1 MSPELTFTEVVVRIA
16 AGTIAGAAIG
26 LNRSERG
33 RPAGLRTTILVCL
46 AATGAMVLGNL
57 LLPTAGKPPDGF
69 AAMDIMR
76 LPLGILT
83 GVGFIGAGA
92 ILHKSNGVLGV
103 TTAATM
109 WFTTVMG
116 LCIGAGEFGLG
127 ALLLIIGVGVLWGLK
142 RVESGLCPRR
152 RAQLVVGVE
161 GSRFLAEE
169 LIARLQTEDLR
180 VKRLSI
186 LVEPT
191 LRKYDCEVEWG
202 APEDRI
208 EPPKC
213 IQQLAAEATVVK
225 LEWNP
230 K

>member
-1 MSPELTFTEVVVRIA
+1 MSPELTFTDVVVRIV
-16 AGTIAGAAIG
+16 AGTVAGAAIG
-26 LNRSERG
+26 LNRSERD

-46 AATGAMVLGNL
+46 AATGAMILGNL

-92 ILHKSNGVLGV
+92 ILHKSDGVLGV

-116 LCIGAGEFGLG
+116 LCIGAGEFALG
-127 ALLLIIGVGVLWGLK
+127 ALLLVIGIAVLWGLK
-142 RVESGLCPRR
+142 RVESGLSPRR

-161 GSRFLAEE
+161 GHLFTAEK
-169 LIARLQTEDLR
+169 LIAQLQTADLR

-186 LVEPT
+186 LAEPT
-191 LRKYDCEVEWG
+191 LLQYDCEIEWE
-202 APEDRI
+202 APTGRV
-208 EPPKC
+208 EPPES
-213 IQQLAAEATVVK
+213 IQQLAAEATVVR
-225 LEWNP
+225 LEWKP

>member
-1 MSPELTFTEVVVRIA
+1 MAPELTFADVVVRIA

-116 LCIGAGEFGLG
+116 LGIGAGEFGLG
-127 ALLLIIGVGVLWGLK
+127 GLLLLVGIAVLWGLK
-142 RVESGLCPRR
+142 GVESGLSPKR
-152 RAQLVVGVE
+152 RAQLVVGMKGQLFTSE
-161 GSRFLAEE
+161 K
-169 LIARLQTEDLR
+169 LIAQLQSADLR
-180 VKRLSI
+180 VKRVAI
-186 LVEPT
+186 QVEPT
-191 LRKYDCEVEWG
+191 LLQYDCEVEWE
-202 APEDRI
+202 APADHA
-208 EPPKC
+208 EPPAC
-213 IQQLAAEATVVK
+213 IQQLAAEATVVR
-225 LEWNP
+225 LEWKP

>member
-1 MSPELTFTEVVVRIA
+1 MSPELTFTDVIVRIA

-92 ILHKSNGVLGV
+92 ILHKSDGVLGV

-116 LCIGAGEFGLG
+116 LSIGAGEFGLG
-127 ALLLIIGVGVLWGLK
+127 ALLLIVGVFVLWGLK
-142 RVESGLCPRR
+142 RAESGLSPKR
-152 RAQLVVGVE
+152 RAQLMVGVVG
-161 GSRFLAEE
+161 SLFTAEK
-169 LIARLQTEDLR
+169 LMAQLQTGGLQ

-186 LVEPT
+186 LAEPT
-191 LRKYDCEVEWG
+191 LLQYDCEVEWE
-202 APEDRI
+202 APVDRVK
-208 EPPKC
+208 PPEC
-213 IQQLAAEATVVK
+213 VQQLAGEATVVK
-225 LEWNP
+225 LEWKP